1 MRLLAAVASHIAAP
15 PPRPRHDLRIG
26 DGDGDA
32 VFRSDQLRTVLL
44 EKHGHRLLLNI
55 AELADHVRA
64 RPAQVAAVTARCYPQ
79 YSRPGIIC
87 STHGRKLTAV
97 SAGGDLSQS
106 VQCQWPRA

>member
-15 PPRPRHDLRIG
+15 PPRPRRDLRIG
-26 DGDGDA
+26 DGDGDGDSDA

-64 RPAQVAAVTARCYPQ
+64 RPAQVAALTARCYPQ
-79 YSRPGIIC
+79 YSRP
-87 STHGRKLTAV
+87 
-97 SAGGDLSQS
+97 
-106 VQCQWPRA
+106 